1 MGYLSGVSLKK
12 GRLHSLKVKQKR
24 AVGKKFNLLFWAHT
38 HDAFTKAKIFK
49 LQDLIE
55 HTTLCYVQSG
65 LADKS
70 PNHIKQ
76 LWRIKEQGRKGL
88 RGTNAILNPIIS
100 SCQWINDLPPN
111 QQAQLWNTSNIEKNR
126 KPSIFKSKN
135 KRRILNEY
143 EDTEE
148 GDN

>member
-1 MGYLSGVSLKK
+1 MRKI
-12 GRLHSLKVKQKR
+12 
-24 AVGKKFNLLFWAHT
+24 FNLPFRAHT
-38 HDAFTKAKIFK
+38 HDALTKAKILK

-55 HTTLCYVQSG
+55 HTTLCYVHSG

-76 LWRIKEQGRKGL
+76 LWHVKEQGRKGL
-88 RGTNAILNPIIS
+88 RGTDAILNPIIS
-100 SCQWINDLPPN
+100 SRQWINDLPPN
-111 QQAQLWNTSNIEKNR
+111 QQARLWNTSNIEKSG
-126 KPSIFKSKN
+126 KPSIFKNKN

-148 GDN
+148 GQY